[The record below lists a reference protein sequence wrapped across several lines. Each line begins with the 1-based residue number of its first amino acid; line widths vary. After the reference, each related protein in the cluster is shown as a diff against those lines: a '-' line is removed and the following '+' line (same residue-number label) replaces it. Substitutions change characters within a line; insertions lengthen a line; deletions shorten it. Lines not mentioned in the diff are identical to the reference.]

1 MLLQKAQG
9 IVPIP
14 KKAFLC
20 LNLMNWS
27 NAPQNLLPSRASPKA
42 RVLMRSAVLVLP
54 AQLASDLD
62 TLGKKAV
69 ELDTLALVLSADLD
83 TLGKKAAELDTLARF
98 QQVVHFQKVA
108 QILLSNRC
116 FRSNRSLFAG
126 RFLPDSRLLQ
136 YAADF
141 PERIGYSSRLMDLRS
156 DHPLLCSCR
165 QRTRNI
171 LLHKAS
177 LQQFWHCSWKGA
189 ELVWIPHM
197 HKHRHRRSYSSRCSN
212 TAEYA
217 SR

>member
-1 MLLQKAQG
+1 
-9 IVPIP
+9 
-14 KKAFLC
+14 
-20 LNLMNWS
+20 
-27 NAPQNLLPSRASPKA
+27 
-42 RVLMRSAVLVLP
+42 MRSAVLVLP
-54 AQLASDLD
+54 AQLASELDIQALVLSVALD

-69 ELDTLALVLSADLD
+69 ELDTLALVLSVALD

-156 DHPLLCSCR
+156 DHLPLGSCR

-171 LLHKAS
+171 LLHRAS
-177 LQQFWHCSWKGA
+177 LQQFWHCSWKVV
-189 ELVWIPHM
+189 ELAWIPHM